1 MFKYLYDN
9 VKDISPVWWILL
21 AFLIFK
27 NFRGSNKIEDVEG
40 SLVEKIDDLES
51 FNKTVKEH
59 DLVIVDMFAT
69 WCGPCVRAAPIFAKL
84 SIEYPNIKFVKVD
97 VDVNTK
103 AAKAMEIKAMPT
115 FIIFQ
120 NGNRQETVQG
130 FSEANIKNLIKKY
143 NVPSNKK
150 G

>member
-9 VKDISPVWWILL
+9 VKDISPVWWILI

-27 NFRGSNKIEDVEG
+27 NFRGSTKIEEVEG

-51 FNKTVKEH
+51 FNKTIKEH

-120 NGNRQETVQG
+120 NGNRVETVQG